1 MDRLPRHVAMI
12 MDGNGRWARARG
24 LDRSVGHCRGVDT
37 VRTVTELSAELGIGW
52 LTLYTFSTEN
62 WRRPQEEVDALM
74 ELIAV
79 AIARE
84 TADLIRNNVRLNLIG
99 DIDSLPLK
107 AREALEQ
114 CVEDTSGSTG
124 LVLTLAL
131 SYSGRD
137 ELTRA
142 ARRLADMAAGGEIS
156 PSEITDADV
165 AACLDTAGMPDPD
178 LLVRTGGEY
187 RVSNFLLWQTAYA
200 ELYFTPILWPD
211 FGKEAY
217 ADALIDFQSRERRFG
232 RTGDQIKT
240 CGAPPA

>member
-114 CVEDTSGSTG
+114 CVEATSGSTG

-156 PSEITDADV
+156 PSEMTDADV

-187 RVSNFLLWQTAYA
+187 RVSNFLLWQTAYS
-200 ELYFTPILWPD
+200 ELYFTPTLWPD

-232 RTGDQIKT
+232 RTGDQIKA